1 MCTLIVHSFVFAYG
15 SEQKHIPLTIVGNA
29 YHTVEI
35 EKGISPTLDE
45 WDGKR
50 RIVFVNKLQPEST
63 TVMVYPNSWR
73 TAKAFP
79 CPAYITKRKRGI
91 CLQCR
96 SRLITF
102 SFHGYSCRLLSAICL
117 IANSIFPS
125 SLSASCITSS
135 FSDSSVVYV

>member
-1 MCTLIVHSFVFAYG
+1 MRTLIVHSFVFAFG

-79 CPAYITKRKRGI
+79 CPTYITKWKRGLY
-91 CLQCR
+91 LQCR

-102 SFHGYSCRLLSAICL
+102 SFHGVT
-117 IANSIFPS
+117 P
-125 SLSASCITSS
+125 
-135 FSDSSVVYV
+135 VVCSRQFA